1 MRILSKPYHP
11 YTKPIPSLYQVYGNK
26 GVPQGA
32 QQHLCH
38 LPSTQQRLLHPRR
51 RDQPPGGVGSV
62 FPSLRVIRSFFVPSL
77 ELTNVLIN
85 MVYLFHYF
93 FVSLQKINLNKYQ
106 NENKS
111 NNKNICIHF
120 FIAVTMFYIRYAK
133 RMGVCALGE
142 NYI

>member
-1 MRILSKPYHP
+1 
-11 YTKPIPSLYQVYGNK
+11 
-26 GVPQGA
+26 
-32 QQHLCH
+32 
-38 LPSTQQRLLHPRR
+38 
-51 RDQPPGGVGSV
+51 
-62 FPSLRVIRSFFVPSL
+62 
-77 ELTNVLIN
+77 

-93 FVSLQKINLNKYQ
+93 FVSLQKINLNKYRY
-106 NENKS
+106 ENKS